1 MNLRPARI
9 AWREDGTPFSPDYG
23 DIYHSAA
30 GGDAQARHVF
40 LGGNGLPQAWRSRE
54 RYVILETGFGLGTN
68 FLATWAAWRDDPQRC
83 ERLFYV
89 ALDLHPPAAADLR
102 RMHGAGPHAGLAG
115 QLIEAWPVPVPGL
128 HALRFDDERV
138 VLLLGFGAAESLL
151 PELVLR
157 ADAYYLDGFAPA
169 RNPAMWSP
177 AVMRALARLAA
188 PGATLAT
195 YTAARA
201 VRDALTAA
209 GFDVTAAPGYAHK
222 RDMTVGRYAPKYR
235 PRSGAAPVRGMAPQD
250 GTAPITHAIVIGAG
264 LAGCAAAHA
273 LAARGIDVTVF
284 ERAQAVAAATSG
296 NRMGALQPMIARD
309 DNRAA
314 RYTRAG
320 YLDTLARLRALRSID
335 PGCAGLAG
343 LLHLAGDAD
352 EEAGMADTAA
362 RLDFAP
368 DYLAMLTRA
377 EASTRAGVAVS
388 HGGWWFPQGGWVI
401 PPRYA
406 AALLAAH
413 AQRITLLL
421 DCAVHALARTAT
433 GWRVH
438 DGAGRVLAEA
448 PAVVVATAHAAAEL
462 LGPGVA
468 LQRLRGQVS
477 ELPAT
482 SLAPPRLP
490 VTGDGYVLPA
500 RDGVCVVGATYE
512 HEDIDDPAP
521 RVAAHAENLER
532 VARLLAGQR
541 PDVDPRRLA
550 GRVGWRAVAHDR
562 LPLAG
567 LVHDAQALAAATT
580 RHMPGLAELPRQPGL
595 ACLAALGSRG
605 MAWAGIGAALIAAQW
620 CGDPWPVE
628 RSLAEAVDPGRFA
641 LRRMRRPPTPV

>member
-1 MNLRPARI
+1 MNLRVARI

-30 GGDAQARHVF
+30 GGHAQARHVF
-40 LGGNGLPQAWRSRE
+40 LGGNGLPQAWSGRE
-54 RYVILETGFGLGTN
+54 RFVIVETGFGLGTN
-68 FLATWAAWRDDPQRC
+68 FLATWAAWRADSHRC
-83 ERLFYV
+83 ERLFFV
-89 ALDLHPPAAADLR
+89 SLDLHPPAAADLR
-102 RMHGAGPHAGLAG
+102 RMHGAGLHADLAAR
-115 QLIEAWPVPVPGL
+115 LVEAWPVLVPGL
-128 HALRFDDERV
+128 HALRFDDDHV
-138 VLLLGFGAAESLL
+138 VLLLGFGAAERLL
-151 PELVLR
+151 PELALR
-157 ADAYYLDGFAPA
+157 ANAFYLDGFAPA

-201 VRDALTAA
+201 VRDDLAA
-209 GFDVTAAPGYAHK
+209 VGFEVAAAPGYAHK
-222 RDMTVGRYAPKYR
+222 RDMTVGRYAPRYGSR
-235 PRSGAAPVRGMAPQD
+235 A
-250 GTAPITHAIVIGAG
+250 GTAPGLDATPPAGAIVIGAG

-273 LAARGIDVTVF
+273 LAARGIDVTLF
-284 ERAQAVAAATSG
+284 ERADTIAAATSG

-320 YLDTLARLRALRSID
+320 YLDALARLRDLSSLD
-335 PGCAGLAG
+335 PGCAGLDG
-343 LLHLAGDAD
+343 LLHLAGSAD
-352 EEAGMADTAA
+352 EEAEMAQTAA
-362 RLDFAP
+362 RLDFVP

-377 EASTRAGVAVS
+377 EASALAGVEVS
-388 HGGWWFPQGGWVI
+388 HGGWWFAHGGWVI

-413 AQRITLLL
+413 MQRIRLRTG
-421 DCAVHALARTAT
+421 CVVHGLAPAGA
-433 GWRVH
+433 GWQVC

-448 PAVVVATAHAAAEL
+448 PAVVVAAAHATADL
-462 LGPGVA
+462 LGPGFA

-477 ELPAT
+477 ELPAA

-500 RDGVCVVGATYE
+500 LGGVCVVGATYE
-512 HEDIDDPAP
+512 SDTADDPGP
-521 RVAAHAENLER
+521 RIAAHAENLER
-532 VARLLAGQR
+532 VARLLAGQK
-541 PDVDPRRLA
+541 PAVDATGLA

-567 LVHDAQALAAATT
+567 RVHDARAFGDSTT
-580 RHMPGLAELPRQPGL
+580 RHMPALAELPRRPGL
-595 ACLAALGSRG
+595 TCLAALGSRG
-605 MAWAGIGAALIAAQW
+605 MAWAGIGAALVTAQL

-628 RSLAEAVDPGRFA
+628 RGLADAVDPARFA
-641 LRRMRRPPTPV
+641 LRRLRRAPNPN